1 MFLLNFQDTKLS
13 ERIRKKIIW
22 ERTLVKGGIDAS
34 FNDKIFRLIFL
45 SANPPLVNEMTDLK
59 PE

>member
-1 MFLLNFQDTKLS
+1 MFLLNFQGTKLS

-22 ERTLVKGGIDAS
+22 ERTLVKGEIDAS
-34 FNDKIFRLIFL
+34 FNDYIFPLAFFL
-45 SANPPLVNEMTDLK
+45 ANPPLVNEMTDLK